1 MHTVVRV
8 NGGNPVGMDLRD
20 VAPLYGPGDLDP
32 LLARIGRARFV
43 LVGAASHGTAEF
55 HRWRAELTKRL
66 VAERGFDFVGVD
78 GDWADCHRL
87 HCCVAGA
94 PGMPNDPA
102 AVLWGLRRWPR
113 WLWANEEVVDF
124 AAWLR
129 EFSARRRRPVGFHGL
144 DVHGRWPAPHEV
156 EPDRAAAALAAFDPD
171 RAGAPVDV
179 SEDDL
184 VRLLA
189 RPRSRTEPAS
199 LPGLDPAFA
208 AWLNADTG
216 GQRYYRDLVRGG
228 DRAWDVRER
237 HLADTL
243 DRLADAYGPGTKAVV
258 WAHNTHVGDVR
269 ATEPAPGGRTNLGR
283 LVRERHGAENT
294 VLVGFGTYAGSVIAA
309 DRWAGEPRRL
319 PVPPAAPDSVES
331 RWHEAMPDVDS
342 MAVFPPDGG
351 PAWAR
356 ELRGHRSIGV
366 VYAGVGPGDHVRTAL
381 RPRYDAFVHCDRS
394 TALTPLHR
402 MEIVTHELERQG

>member
-1 MHTVVRV
+1 
-8 NGGNPVGMDLRD
+8 MDLRD

-43 LVGAASHGTAEF
+43 LVGAASYGTAEF

-66 VAERGFDFVGVD
+66 VAERGFDFVAVD

-87 HCCVAGA
+87 HSCVTGA
-94 PGMPNDPA
+94 PGAPNDPA

-113 WLWANEEVVDF
+113 WRWANEEVVDF
-124 AAWLR
+124 AGWLR
-129 EFSARRRRPVGFHGL
+129 EFNTRRRRPVGFHGL
-144 DVHGRWPAPHEV
+144 DVHGRWPAPHEQ
-156 EPDRAAAALAAFDPD
+156 DRADAVLAAFEPHAAAVAAD
-171 RAGAPVDV
+171 
-179 SEDDL
+179 EDDL

-189 RPRSRTEPAS
+189 RPRPRTEPAS
-199 LPGLDPAFA
+199 LPGLDPAFVAWPNAEVPA
-208 AWLNADTG
+208 AAP
-216 GQRYYRDLVRGG
+216 RYYRDLVRGG
-228 DRAWDVRER
+228 DRAWTVRER

-243 DRLADAYGPGTKAVV
+243 DRLADAYGPGAKAVV

-269 ATEPAPGGRTNLGR
+269 ATEPAPAGRTSLGR
-283 LVRERHGAENT
+283 LVRERHGADGT
-294 VLVGFGTYAGSVIAA
+294 VLVGFGTYAGGVIAA

-342 MAVFPPDGG
+342 MAVFPPGGG

-356 ELRGHRSIGV
+356 EVRGHRSIGA
-366 VYAGVGPGDHVRTAL
+366 VYQAEDDAADYVRTAL

-402 MEIVTHELERQG
+402 MEIVARDVERQR